1 MNSAKQQEELKKEAL
16 ANVRQA
22 QALLSKAIGQYQQYL
37 SLPGNEN
44 DSDGWAGLGGAFR
57 RAGKTDEAIESYEK
71 AYRVDATSTYALVNM
86 VSLLAARNRQGDEAR
101 LAQYAAEAQALLES
115 RTKAGDC
122 DHWTWYDLA
131 TMQLLG
137 GKASEAMAVLDRAIA
152 KTPSADHFP
161 SVLSN
166 LEFLRAHRPGIEGID
181 QAIERIKARLN

>member
-1 MNSAKQQEELKKEAL
+1 MNSTRQQEDLKKEAL
-16 ANVRQA
+16 ANVRLA
-22 QALLSKAIGQYQQYL
+22 QASLGKAIAQYQQYL

-57 RAGKTDEAIESYEK
+57 RAGNPDQAIESYER
-71 AYRVDATSTYALVNM
+71 AHQVDATSTYALVNL
-86 VSLLAARNRQGDEAR
+86 VSLLAARNRKGDEAR
-101 LAQYAAEAQALLES
+101 LAQYGAAAQALLES
-115 RTKAGDC
+115 RTAAADC
-122 DHWTWYDLA
+122 DHWTWFDLA

-137 GKASEAMAVLDRAIA
+137 GKPSAALAALDRAIA

-181 QAIERIKARLN
+181 QAIERVKARIG